1 MDETRKIVLVL
12 GNGFDL
18 DLGLKTSY
26 KDFWESEFCP
36 KDYPSPLINHLNERW
51 GDHLDNVRWYDL
63 ESEILAYYK
72 QLDFSKPLKD
82 VVSQKERA
90 FLDSIK
96 QDCFSNVD
104 AQFYEAANSLYQ
116 KGYIIEKPN
125 KLSKFFIPY
134 HSDFRF
140 NSIWRDRKSFQ
151 IIKEQLCK
159 YLTFISGGKNNND
172 SLARIILLAV
182 IRAYDY
188 NNIVDI
194 YNFNYTTLPEV
205 NRKKHNTIIHYVHGS
220 CESNSIIIGTLDDKD
235 INKDYVFIQKAFDPK
250 YNPPTIVANLLNAD
264 EVIIFGHSIGEN
276 DRQYFKSFF
285 KQQTAYS
292 GAKEKE
298 ITIITKSQESEIEIK
313 RALQYMTDSNLSS
326 LYGHNHLRIL
336 KTDNISEDQQ
346 EIISLVNRL
355 IPNSLV
361 QSGFRDL
368 INKYIGQRSL
378 DHSSVNR

>member
-36 KDYPSPLINHLNERW
+36 KDYPSPLIKHLNEKW

-104 AQFYEAANSLYQ
+104 ARFYEAANSLYQ

-125 KLSKFFIPY
+125 KLPKFFIPY
-134 HSDFRF
+134 HSDLKH

-159 YLTFISGGKNNND
+159 YLLSISRGKNNNY
-172 SLARIILLAV
+172 SLAKIILLDV
-182 IRAYDY
+182 IRASDF
-188 NNIVDI
+188 NSIVDI
-194 YNFNYTTLPEV
+194 YNFNYTTLPELH
-205 NRKKHNTIIHYVHGS
+205 RKKYNTLIHYVHGS

-326 LYGHNHLRIL
+326 LYGHNHLKIF
-336 KTDNISEDQQ
+336 KTDIIAEDQQ
-346 EIISLVNRL
+346 DIISLINRL
-355 IPNSLV
+355 IPNILD
-361 QSGFRDL
+361 QSGFHEL
-368 INKYIGQRSL
+368 INEYIGEKSL
-378 DHSSVNR
+378 DHSFVNR